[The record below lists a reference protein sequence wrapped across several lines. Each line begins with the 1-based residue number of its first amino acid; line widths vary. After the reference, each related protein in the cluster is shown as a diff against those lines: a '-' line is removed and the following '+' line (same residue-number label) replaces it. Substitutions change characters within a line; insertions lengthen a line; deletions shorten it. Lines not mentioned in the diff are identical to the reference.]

1 MDILVS
7 FQDCQPSEQV
17 ASKARTT
24 VRNALDRF
32 AQRIREVRVKIRDQN
47 AQKGGVDQRCS
58 LSLAVHG
65 QGELHLH
72 ETADNPEGAVHRLAK
87 RAARL
92 LREGV
97 RRLRQRR
104 PD

>member
-1 MDILVS
+1 MDIFVS
-7 FQDCQPSEQV
+7 FQDCSPSEQI

-24 VRNALDRF
+24 LRAALDRF
-32 AQRIREVRVKIRDQN
+32 AARIREVRVKIRDQN
-47 AQKGGVDQRCS
+47 AQKGGIDQRCT

-72 ETADNPEGAVHRLAK
+72 ETADSPDGAVHRLAK

-92 LREGV
+92 LRESV
-97 RRLRQRR
+97 RRLRQKRQA
-104 PD
+104 